1 MESKQGQKA
10 LIWGRKLLLGA
21 EINGIF
27 PTFASGNK
35 MFMETRSNNIPA
47 YIYTK
52 DNIIRLI
59 LLTAAFALVFIN
71 LYKPFSSESWYNVS
85 EFKFFLF
92 SSLIILTGVLVVV
105 ISRIIMYYYGKKH
118 RIPYTSYAI
127 WILLEIFF
135 MAMFYT
141 IYTVI
146 LNPKRE
152 YLAAFKESVI
162 NTSLV
167 LLLPY
172 AALHLYF
179 SYREKERQLRL
190 LAEDRAEAAAQQ
202 NVYSFYDEKNELR
215 LSVKRE
221 NLLYI
226 ESADN
231 YVLIW
236 YLNKGVVTKFML
248 RNSLKAIE
256 ESLTDTNVQRCHRS
270 YMVNFDQV
278 KVIQRRKDGIYME
291 LGVDKVPDIP
301 ISKTYSEKVIQWFVN
316 CSC

>member
-1 MESKQGQKA
+1 MEG
-10 LIWGRKLLLGA
+10 
-21 EINGIF
+21 
-27 PTFASGNK
+27 
-35 MFMETRSNNIPA
+35 RSNNIPN
-47 YIYTK
+47 YIYEK
-52 DNIIRLI
+52 SNIVRLI
-59 LLTAAFALVFIN
+59 LLTAFFALVFIN
-71 LYKPFSSESWYNVS
+71 IYKPFSSESWYNVS

-118 RIPYTSYAI
+118 TISYLAYTI

-135 MAMFYT
+135 MALFYT
-141 IYTVI
+141 IYTLV
-146 LNPKRE
+146 LSPKRE
-152 YLAAFKESVI
+152 YLAVFKESVV

-179 SYREKERQLRL
+179 SYREKERQLL
-190 LAEDRAEAAAQQ
+190 MLASEHEEAAAQQ

-215 LSVKRE
+215 LSVKRD

-231 YVLIW
+231 YVCIW
-236 YLNKGVVTKFML
+236 YLNKGIVSKFML
-248 RNSLKAIE
+248 RNSLKTIE
-256 ESLTDTNVQRCHRS
+256 ESFIKTNVQRCHRS

-278 KVIQRRKDGIYME
+278 KVIQRRKDGMYMD

-301 ISKTYSEKVIQWFVN
+301 ISKTYSEKVIQWFIN
-316 CSC
+316 CSS